1 MRTTKRQPFFFSF
14 YDVDGIERHLEQMA
28 ERGWFLEKAG
38 GFLWTY
44 RRGEPKALHYS
55 LIYYPTA
62 SAFEPEK
69 SEGQATFEDFCH
81 HAGWETAAS
90 NAQLLVFRN
99 DREDPVP
106 IHTDPEVELESLEA
120 MSRRVVWSW
129 YVLIV
134 LCLLH
139 ILTNLSFFGGD
150 VIGFLSSPT
159 RLFNALLFPLLFLY
173 FLAEAVTWHR
183 WKKRARAAAEQGDF
197 LPTHG
202 HHHLLLAI
210 LAIFVLG
217 TVGLAVYA
225 RGSST
230 AVMALLLVAGYGLL
244 FSAVS
249 ATRNLLRRK
258 KVSRGKNIAVTLTVD
273 IVLALALMGFTTWL
287 ILRHTPNV
295 TLAQEPLLT
304 LEALTG
310 ETAPETEVFSR
321 EEGTFLARHLDY
333 SEYPARYD
341 NGPAYH
347 LAWDLTDVHAA
358 FLFDA
363 CLDQYLHRYADW
375 GDYEEDYDPE
385 HPFYVWEAMDPA
397 PFGADRAWQQR
408 AYGRPQDKFLLV
420 QGSRIVELETSWT
433 PSEKQLSAAGRAFS
447 PSN

>member
-28 ERGWFLEKAG
+28 ERGWFLETAG
-38 GFLWTY
+38 SFLWTY
-44 RRGEPKALHYS
+44 RRGGPKALHYS
-55 LIYYPTA
+55 LIYYPKA

-69 SEGQATFEDFCH
+69 SDGQQTFEEFCD
-81 HAGWETAAS
+81 HAGWKTVAS
-90 NAQLLVFRN
+90 NAQLLVFAN
-99 DREDPVP
+99 EREDPVP
-106 IHTDPEVELESLEA
+106 IHTDPEVELESIEA

-139 ILTNLSFFGGD
+139 ILTDLSFFGRD

-159 RLFNALLFPLLFLY
+159 RLFNAPLFPLLFLY

-183 WKKRARAAAEQGDF
+183 WKRKARAAAEQGEF

-202 HHHLLLAI
+202 HHYLLLAI

-249 ATRNLLRRK
+249 ATRKLMQRK
-258 KVSRGKNIAVTLTVD
+258 KASREKNMAVTLVVD
-273 IVLALALMGFTTWL
+273 VVLALALMGFTTGL
-287 ILRHTPNV
+287 ILHQAPTFTGPE
-295 TLAQEPLLT
+295 EPPLV
-304 LEALTG
+304 LEDLID
-310 ETAPETEVFSR
+310 ETSPETEVFSR
-321 EEGTFLARHLDY
+321 EEGTFLVRHTYY
-333 SEYPARYD
+333 SEYPDPDATERGRYV
-341 NGPAYH
+341 NY
-347 LAWDLTDVHAA
+347 DLTDVHAA

-363 CLDQYLHRYADW
+363 CLDQYLRRYEDW
-375 GDYEEDYDPE
+375 GDYQEDYDPE
-385 HPFYVWEAMDPA
+385 HPFYIWEAVDPA
-397 PFGADRAWQQR
+397 LFGADQAWQLTS
-408 AYGRPQDKFLLV
+408 YDISLPKYLLV
-420 QGSRIVELETSWT
+420 RGSRIVELETSWT
-433 PSEKQLSAAGRAFS
+433 PSEEHLSIAGGAFF